1 MMSIQV
7 LSILNELALI
17 QNEMLSIY
25 SVNPL
30 CGALYIKLEP
40 ALFQN
45 ELLSLYSVPVSINS
59 LCGSL
64 GVCVR
69 LLEGNI
75 TIGDVEGTLLGTSA
89 LLFVLPPPVSED
101 PEWVRP
107 SQLYQWNNGIFY
119 LYLEFE

>member
-1 MMSIQV
+1 M
-7 LSILNELALI
+7 
-17 QNEMLSIY
+17 
-25 SVNPL
+25 
-30 CGALYIKLEP
+30 
-40 ALFQN
+40 FQN
-45 ELLSLYSVPVSINS
+45 ELLSLYSVPVSVNS

-75 TIGDVEGTLLGTSA
+75 TIGDVAGTLLGTSA

-107 SQLYQWNNGIFY
+107 SQLYQWNNGKVESVHLKKCFY
-119 LYLEFE
+119 TLMQNSLYGRKRIEDLRSS